1 MATETRW
8 IQGQVSGVR
17 TFSVQV
23 ADHSIWA
30 RMNSNIWRCRFV
42 SCAMRS
48 IKNGPQSGPRQEQ
61 GWLTYRWTDGMAEKA
76 GSA

>member
-8 IQGQVSGVR
+8 IQGQVSGGTDVL
-17 TFSVQV
+17 
-23 ADHSIWA
+23 
-30 RMNSNIWRCRFV
+30 
-42 SCAMRS
+42 RS
-48 IKNGPQSGPRQEQ
+48 SSRSQHLGAHEFEHLKMSLRVLRDEIDGNGPQSGPRQEQ